1 MYLICQRASNVTF
14 SLPVGRGGPLGSDYH
29 RGSAYPA
36 PPRTPTEPATSRQ
49 ARALRNRLGAFPA
62 SSDAMSHWGGTGPG
76 RAQRLRRVYVPD
88 HNESAPV
95 PARPR
100 CRDPARLTIRGSR
113 SPDHLS
119 RMMASFGAAPAPPA
133 SRQVRC
139 RCGPAKDTLA
149 VGFSSAAMAPLH
161 VQMTRARFAPLERPP
176 SAKTSGQSRPRRQ
189 LQARQTHRGHDGT
202 VNLTQSR

>member
-1 MYLICQRASNVTF
+1 MHLICQRVSNVTF
-14 SLPVGRGGPLGSDYH
+14 SLPVGPGGPLGTDYH
-29 RGSAYPA
+29 RGSAYPT

-62 SSDAMSHWGGTGPG
+62 SSDAVNQWGGVGPG
-76 RAQRLRRVYVPD
+76 RAQRLRRVYIPD
-88 HNESAPV
+88 NKGSAAV

-119 RMMASFGAAPAPPA
+119 RMTASVGAAPTPPA

-149 VGFSSAAMAPLH
+149 VGFSSAAIAPLH
-161 VQMTRARFAPLERPP
+161 VQMTRARSAPLERPP
-176 SAKTSGQSRPRRQ
+176 PAITPGQSRPR
-189 LQARQTHRGHDGT
+189 
-202 VNLTQSR
+202 